1 MWAGVEKKE
10 RKRKERRVSCLFLV
24 SIRSLTDNNTLHT
37 GIVNTKSRSMDKI
50 NRGGVTPYPTKH
62 LERLESQNSL
72 IDASAQHKI
81 RRLMDLVALKS
92 IIVLSG
98 RGIERT
104 RYIENGT
111 YRWFRHAITQSEL
124 GVAQKLS
131 GKRIW
136 RLAKE
141 INNPTYLIL

>member
-1 MWAGVEKKE
+1 MRFELYLILEAQFPTPSNPRRSSDCYFFQGNLSRKNVGRSGKKE

-111 YRWFRHAITQSEL
+111 YR
-124 GVAQKLS
+124 
-131 GKRIW
+131 
-136 RLAKE
+136 
-141 INNPTYLIL
+141 